1 MKEFEY
7 QLTKPL
13 NNQQQVIELYRAAIA
28 TRNLLPR
35 DSSKIAII
43 TFNATHPSK
52 LNFKPSD
59 DLEKLRFELGSLE
72 APGDFSTYTKRT
84 FVNQEEFDDFL
95 WDRFE
100 KLVFASIKSADFL
113 TQRQS

>member
-13 NNQQQVIELYRAAIA
+13 NNQQQIVELYRAAIA

-35 DSSKIAII
+35 DSDKIAIMA
-43 TFNATHPSK
+43 FNATHPSK

-59 DLEKLRFELGSLE
+59 DLEKLRFELGALE
-72 APGDFSTYTKRT
+72 APGDFSTYTERT
-84 FVNQEEFDDFL
+84 FVNQEEFEDFL

-100 KLVFASIKSADFL
+100 KLIDDLLVK
-113 TQRQS
+113 

>member
-1 MKEFEY
+1 MKEFED

-13 NNQQQVIELYRAAIA
+13 NNQQQVVKLYRAAIA

-43 TFNATHPSK
+43 TVNATHPSK

-59 DLEKLRFELGSLE
+59 DLEKLRFELGALE
-72 APGDFSTYTKRT
+72 APGDFSTYTEHT
-84 FVNQEEFDDFL
+84 FVNQEEFEDFL
-95 WDRFE
+95 WDRFS
-100 KLVFASIKSADFL
+100 KLIDNLLVK
-113 TQRQS
+113 

>member
-1 MKEFEY
+1 MEEFKH
-7 QLTKPL
+7 QLTEPL
-13 NNQQQVIELYRAAIA
+13 NNQQQVIELYRSAIA

-43 TFNATHPSK
+43 AFNATHPSK